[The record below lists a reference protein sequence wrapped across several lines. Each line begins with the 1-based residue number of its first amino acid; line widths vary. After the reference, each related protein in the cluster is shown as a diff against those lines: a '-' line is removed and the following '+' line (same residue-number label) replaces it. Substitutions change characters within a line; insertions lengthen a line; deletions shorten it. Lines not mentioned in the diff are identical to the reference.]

1 MVKGR
6 NGKEA
11 MVEWNKSSNEKTNE
25 MKMVKIPWSRYE
37 EAMARQ
43 KNQIKKTKERRRKHV
58 IPSY

>member
-1 MVKGR
+1 
-6 NGKEA
+6 